1 MSRCVICGELI
12 VGYGHNAV
20 PVRDGRCC
28 DVCNDFRVIPARLRA
43 LGLGVNNQPTNNICQ
58 RREHDTDNG

>member
-28 DVCNDFRVIPARLRA
+28 DICNDFRVIPARLRTVFRVRVD
-43 LGLGVNNQPTNNICQ
+43 GGKTFPPNEEVSN
-58 RREHDTDNG
+58 D

>member
-28 DVCNDFRVIPARLRA
+28 DICNDFRVIPARLRA
-43 LGLGVNNQPTNNICQ
+43 VFGAPVDRGKTFPPNKEVSN
-58 RREHDTDNG
+58 D